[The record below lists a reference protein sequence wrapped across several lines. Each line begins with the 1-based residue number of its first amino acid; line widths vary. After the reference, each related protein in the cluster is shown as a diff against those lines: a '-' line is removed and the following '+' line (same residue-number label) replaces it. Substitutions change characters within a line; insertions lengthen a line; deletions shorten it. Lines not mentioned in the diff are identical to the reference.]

1 MGEIIVLGVKAGIVE
16 KSGSWFSYDSTRIG
30 QGRENVREFLKQNP
44 DFTLHHVEQDDGPWH
59 PDDTPVD
66 TAWVAGGW
74 DPSARPVGLYV

>member
-1 MGEIIVLGVKAGIVE
+1 MREKLHDIIHFETGEILEEERWPVDVAI
-16 KSGSWFSYDSTRIG
+16 
-30 QGRENVREFLKQNP
+30 FLKRNP

-66 TAWVAGGW
+66 IAWVAGGW